1 MGNSLYN
8 KIHLGRSTVFG
19 TTRMRNAF
27 LLGAFVG
34 IGLALLAYRTM
45 R

>member
-8 KIHLGRSTVFG
+8 KIHLGRTSVFSSP
-19 TTRMRNAF
+19 RMRNAF
-27 LLGAFVG
+27 LLGACVG
-34 IGLALLAYRTM
+34 IGIALFAYRAM